1 MEGFMSQSE
10 NGITR
15 RDLLEM
21 GVGIA
26 AGAVTQRLA
35 GAAERLQ
42 DAAKQQE
49 PNRMIGIQ
57 IGAISFVDEGVNQVL
72 DILQERGQ
80 VNTLFISSFTYDGG
94 TGGRQVKSRPL
105 PDHGRR
111 EYDNF
116 HGGNFATPHPEFY
129 SKTVFKDTK
138 APDHGGL
145 DIFETVIPEAKK
157 RGMRVYAWNYNIFR
171 TDTPHVEELEQHAV
185 PTIPTTRSSSS
196 VSRRITALRTI
207 SMV

>member
-1 MEGFMSQSE
+1 MSQSE
-10 NGITR
+10 KVITR

-26 AGAVTQRLA
+26 VGAATQRLA
-35 GAAERLQ
+35 GAAEPLQ
-42 DAAKQQE
+42 DAAKQQQ

-105 PDHGRR
+105 PDHGKQ
-111 EYDNF
+111 EYDLNF
-116 HGGNFATPHPEFY
+116 HAGTSPPLIPSTTRTQF
-129 SKTVFKDTK
+129 SKKL
-138 APDHGGL
+138 A
-145 DIFETVIPEAKK
+145 
-157 RGMRVYAWNYNIFR
+157 R
-171 TDTPHVEELEQHAV
+171 
-185 PTIPTTRSSSS
+185 PTTAIWTFWRKCSLLPRSE
-196 VSRRITALRTI
+196 T
-207 SMV
+207 